1 MLNITTGKVKKLVT
15 NLIKKNNYVIHYRN
29 LKQCLEFGMKFKKI
43 HRILK
48 FKQSDWMKS
57 YIDFN
62 TKKRK
67 EATNES
73 DKNHFKLMNNGVYRK
88 ANKNKNCKKQS
99 ILY

>member
-1 MLNITTGKVKKLVT
+1 
-15 NLIKKNNYVIHYRN
+15 
-29 LKQCLEFGMKFKKI
+29 
-43 HRILK
+43 
-48 FKQSDWMKS
+48 MKS

-88 ANKNKNCKKQS
+88 ANKNKNCKK
-99 ILY
+99 